1 MTAQA
6 TLTNW
11 SCEQGTH
18 VTFDVV
24 LQDENHD
31 PLDISADVEEV
42 WFTAKL
48 SHDDTD
54 IATTTI
60 QKTLNTGGI
69 VTIAEPGVCRV
80 KITPE
85 DTEGLTARVTIFEY
99 DVKVKRAGENGDI
112 GIPIKGQWRVYR
124 SVTRARSPFP
134 GVSQ

>member
-1 MTAQA
+1 VAA
-6 TLTNW
+6 SVILINW
-11 SCEQGTH
+11 SSEQGTH
-18 VTFDVV
+18 VTFDLE

-31 PLDISADVEEV
+31 PLDIDTDVEEV
-42 WFTAKL
+42 WFTAKF

-69 VTIAEPGVCRV
+69 VTIAEPGICRV

-85 DTEGLTARVTIFEY
+85 DTEALTARVTIFEY
-99 DVKVKRAGENGDI
+99 DIKVKRSGVDGQI

-124 SVTRARSPFP
+124 YVTRAS
-134 GVSQ
+134 GNEES